1 MINHLIILISFNQ
14 QQQQSKISHNYLSS
28 SHLTHSNDWTEFT
41 ITNDDKT
48 LLSVDKTTGMTTIES
63 LTVTNELQGAVI
75 ESLKARIAALEVI
88 HLIEFENCYYFLMF

>member
-1 MINHLIILISFNQ
+1 LFFS
-14 QQQQSKISHNYLSS
+14 
-28 SHLTHSNDWTEFT
+28 SNDWTEFT

-63 LTVTNELQGAVI
+63 LTVTNELQGALI

-88 HLIEFENCYYFLMF
+88 LIDNNYVFCVLYLIII